1 MTGSAEGL
9 GVPAITLSGDRH
21 TGRVGGSVLTRVGL
35 ADLVAETKPSYIDK
49 AAALAGDLVCER
61 ANVTL
66 DLGLVAECT
75 SSARERR
82 GLGG

>member
-9 GVPAITLSGDRH
+9 GVPVSTFSGDRH
-21 TGRVGGSVLTRVGL
+21 TSRVGGSVLTRVGL
-35 ADLVAETKPSYIDK
+35 ADLVAETKASYIDK
-49 AAALAGDLVCER
+49 AAALAGDLVSER

-66 DLGLVAECT
+66 DPGLVAQCT

>member
-9 GVPAITLSGDRH
+9 GVSVITLSGDRH
-21 TGRVGGSVLTRVGL
+21 AGRVGGSILTRVGL
-35 ADLVAETKPSYIDK
+35 ADLVAETKASYIDK
-49 AAALAGDLVCER
+49 AAALAGDLVCDR
-61 ANVTL
+61 ANVAL

-75 SSARERR
+75 SLASEHR